1 MSFTTS
7 ENGRL
12 GNQFIRNL
20 AVSMI
25 ANKHDL
31 SVDYCNATFFD
42 NLGLDLYN
50 GNLSFDSVTQL
61 TDANYFDI
69 LNAESWCTNLD
80 SYNGFFQTKEITNF
94 LYKHLHSEPVKTRIM
109 AKNGI
114 RDRYGNN
121 NDCFVHVRLTDVER
135 FTPGIEY
142 YLRAL
147 SQIQFD
153 NLYIATD
160 DIYHPIIRE
169 ILVVYPNALRVLYN
183 ELDTIH
189 FGSTCK
195 HIVLSHGSF
204 SAVIGYLAYFSDV
217 YYPEYTQMWHGD
229 MFSIPGWICIHN
241 GITVL

>member
-20 AVSMI
+20 AVSMV
-25 ANKHDL
+25 ARKHDL
-31 SVDYCNATFFD
+31 IVNYCNATFFD
-42 NLGLDLYN
+42 NLGLDLYS
-50 GNLSFDSVTQL
+50 GNQSFDSMTKL
-61 TDANYFDI
+61 TDENFFDI
-69 LNAESWCTNLD
+69 LNAESCCTNLD
-80 SYNGFFQTKEITNF
+80 SYSGFFQTKEITN
-94 LYKHLHSEPVKTRIM
+94 LLCEHLHSEPVKTRIM
-109 AKNGI
+109 EKNGV
-114 RDRYGNN
+114 RDRYGKN

-142 YLRAL
+142 YLHAL

-160 DIYHPIIRE
+160 DIHHPIIRE
-169 ILVVYPNALRVLYN
+169 ILTMYPNALRMLHN

-195 HIVLSHGSF
+195 HVVLSHGSF

-229 MFSIPGWICIHN
+229 MFSIPGWICIRN